1 MRILTREQ
9 LLNEPSGT
17 VYTTYI
23 TNYVNG
29 ELHIKVGN
37 NCNLELIPTHDYG
50 TEEDV
55 NRQTNWST
63 DDLNII
69 ADYDKNQL
77 FAVYS
82 KSEVMKMINC
92 LSWALSGCDDYFDM
106 DEVYC
111 ESGVVYRDPEWMPY
125 DWEVRIVASDKIKL
139 TTNESDDYTVL
150 HYEDFFREGHRI
162 DNDDWIDLLK
172 YLGYEV
178 ECKEISDEKME
189 RMT

>member
-9 LLNEPSGT
+9 LLKEPSGT

-23 TNYVNG
+23 TNYVVG

-50 TEEDV
+50 TEKDV

-77 FAVYS
+77 FAAYN

-92 LSWALSGCDDYFDM
+92 LSWALSGCDGYFDM

-111 ESGVVYRDPEWMPY
+111 ESGTVYRDPEWMPY
-125 DWEVRIVASDKIKL
+125 D
-139 TTNESDDYTVL
+139 
-150 HYEDFFREGHRI
+150 
-162 DNDDWIDLLK
+162 
-172 YLGYEV
+172 
-178 ECKEISDEKME
+178 
-189 RMT
+189 

>member
-9 LLNEPSGT
+9 LLKEPSGT

-23 TNYVNG
+23 TNYVDG

-37 NCNLELIPTHDYG
+37 NCNLELIPTYEYG
-50 TEEDV
+50 TDKDV

-77 FAVYS
+77 FAVYN

-92 LSWALSGCDDYFDM
+92 LSWALSGCDGYFDM
-106 DEVYC
+106 DEVCC
-111 ESGVVYRDPEWMPY
+111 ESGVVYRDPEWKPY
-125 DWEVRIVASDKIKL
+125 D
-139 TTNESDDYTVL
+139 
-150 HYEDFFREGHRI
+150 
-162 DNDDWIDLLK
+162 
-172 YLGYEV
+172 
-178 ECKEISDEKME
+178 
-189 RMT
+189 

>member
-17 VYTTYI
+17 VYTTYMPDLY
-23 TNYVNG
+23 TGG
-29 ELHIKVGN
+29 ELHIKVEN
-37 NCNLELIPTHDYG
+37 NCNLELLPMHEFG
-50 TEEDV
+50 TENDV
-55 NRQTNWST
+55 NRQTNWAT

-77 FAVYS
+77 FAVFN

-92 LSWALSGCDDYFDM
+92 LSWALSECDGYFDM

-125 DWEVRIVASDKIKL
+125 D
-139 TTNESDDYTVL
+139 
-150 HYEDFFREGHRI
+150 
-162 DNDDWIDLLK
+162 
-172 YLGYEV
+172 
-178 ECKEISDEKME
+178 
-189 RMT
+189 